1 MSLRSII
8 ILLLF
13 VQLRMV
19 LTKLSSYMQTSF
31 LVFGKNGWIG
41 GMVIKLLQEKGYT
54 VIEAES
60 RLENVQD
67 VAAELDKVKPDFVI
81 DAAGLV

>member
-19 LTKLSSYMQTSF
+19 ITKLSSYMQTSF

>member
-1 MSLRSII
+1 
-8 ILLLF
+8 
-13 VQLRMV
+13 
-19 LTKLSSYMQTSF
+19 
-31 LVFGKNGWIG
+31 
-41 GMVIKLLQEKGYT
+41 MVIKLLQEKGYT

-81 DAAGLV
+81 DAAGLVWNTGDDLIG